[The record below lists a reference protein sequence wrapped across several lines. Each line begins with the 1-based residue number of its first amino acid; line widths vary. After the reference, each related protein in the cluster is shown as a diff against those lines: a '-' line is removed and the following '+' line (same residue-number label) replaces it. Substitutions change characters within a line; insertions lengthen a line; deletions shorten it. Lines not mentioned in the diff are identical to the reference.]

1 MKTKQLE
8 MAKLTKGYP
17 FAFQVLGYLTWNNDG
32 DYTGVI
38 PEYRQYL
45 EEYVYEKIWSEL
57 SSRDREIAYAIAK
70 CNSGKIKDIRQFLD
84 IESNQFNPYR
94 KRLIKKGIIDGSE
107 YGIVKFTLPFF
118 ERFVVENY

>member
-1 MKTKQLE
+1 MKALNIGAVTQKYAQTLHLDEDKALE

-45 EEYVYEKIWSEL
+45 EEYVVGIIIEGQGNRI
-57 SSRDREIAYAIAK
+57 
-70 CNSGKIKDIRQFLD
+70 CNSKMQLWQD
-84 IESNQFNPYR
+84 
-94 KRLIKKGIIDGSE
+94 KRYTTVSG
-107 YGIVKFTLPFF
+107 Y
-118 ERFVVENY
+118 